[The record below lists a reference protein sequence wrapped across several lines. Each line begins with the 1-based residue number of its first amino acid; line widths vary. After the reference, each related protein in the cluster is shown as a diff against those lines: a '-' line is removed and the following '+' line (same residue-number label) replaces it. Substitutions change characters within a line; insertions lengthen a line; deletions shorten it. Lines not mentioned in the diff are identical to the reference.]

1 MHTSQLAYIWEIQ
14 FTELRQR
21 FSHPQSLYYRK
32 SNTKSKGGD
41 ITDVLAAG
49 LPNILG
55 ELDWTN
61 AGANYT
67 GMEITNNLVKSSG
80 ALQTTKNKKSQ
91 IIPDTP
97 YTGDLIGNIIIDAS
111 QSSSLFGNSDTVQP
125 PAFSL
130 LPQIKF

>member
-1 MHTSQLAYIWEIQ
+1 M
-14 FTELRQR
+14 
-21 FSHPQSLYYRK
+21 
-32 SNTKSKGGD
+32 
-41 ITDVLAAG
+41 AAG

-111 QSSSLFGNSDTVQP
+111 QSSSLFGNSDTVHQHFP
-125 PAFSL
+125 FCLRSNSKVEIIL
-130 LPQIKF
+130 R